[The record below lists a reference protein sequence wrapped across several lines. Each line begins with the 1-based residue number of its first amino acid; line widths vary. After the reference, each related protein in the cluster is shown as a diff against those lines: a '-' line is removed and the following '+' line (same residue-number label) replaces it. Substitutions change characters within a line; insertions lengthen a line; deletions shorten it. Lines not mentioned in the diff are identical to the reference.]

1 VKVLVTGGSGLLGS
15 ALVGALVSRGHSVVA
30 TYNVHEP
37 RALSGVKWVK
47 LDIAKSY
54 LLEDLVWKEKP
65 QAVVHCAAYTD
76 VDGCE
81 LDKARAWAVNVE
93 ATRSV
98 ARAAR
103 AVNAYL
109 VYVSTDYVFDG
120 ERGMYAERDTP
131 CPVNYYGLTKLVGEE
146 IVRSSDTL
154 YAVVRPSAIYGL
166 GGSKKS
172 FAEFVAEKLV
182 KGEEVRALVDQ
193 YVSPTFNVFLAESIA
208 RILEVKVLG
217 TLHVAGDRM
226 SRYEFALRIA
236 EALGAP
242 KSLVKEA
249 RVSEMKG
256 WVARRPRDSSLDTSR
271 AKELLGEFH
280 DSSKAIEIFASEFA
294 GKRGE

>member
-15 ALVGALVSRGHSVVA
+15 ALVGTLVFKGHSVVA
-30 TYNVHEP
+30 TYNAHEP
-37 RALSGVKWVK
+37 QALPGVKWVK
-47 LDIAKSY
+47 LDVTKGY

-65 QAVVHCAAYTD
+65 QAIVHCAAYTD

-81 LDKARAWAVNVE
+81 LDRARAWAVNVE

-103 AVNAYL
+103 AANAYL

-146 IVRSSDTL
+146 VVRSSDTL

-172 FAEFVAEKLV
+172 FAEYVAEKLAR
-182 KGEEVRALVDQ
+182 GEEVRALVDQ
-193 YVSPTFNVFLAESIA
+193 YVSPTYNVFLAESIA

-236 EALGAP
+236 DALGAP

-249 RVSEMKG
+249 RMAEMKG
-256 WVARRPRDSSLDTSR
+256 WVARRPRDSSLDTSK

-280 DSSKAIEIFASEFA
+280 DSSRAIETFASEFTR
-294 GKRGE
+294 KKGE

>member
-1 VKVLVTGGSGLLGS
+1 MKVLVTGGSGLLGS

-30 TYNVHEP
+30 TYNVHVP

-81 LDKARAWAVNVE
+81 FDKARAWAVNVE

-236 EALGAP
+236 EALVAP

>member
-1 VKVLVTGGSGLLGS
+1 MRVLVTGGSGLLGS
-15 ALVGALVSRGHSVVA
+15 ALVAFLAARGHSVVA

-37 RALSGVKWVK
+37 CPAPGVKWVK
-47 LDIAKSY
+47 LDVTKGY

-65 QAVVHCAAYTD
+65 QAIVHCAAYTD

-98 ARAAR
+98 TRAAR

-120 ERGMYAERDTP
+120 ERGMYTERDTP

-146 IVRSSDTL
+146 IVRSSDVL
-154 YAVVRPSAIYGL
+154 YTVVRPSVIYGL

-172 FAEFVAEKLV
+172 FAEYVAERLV
-182 KGEEVRALVDQ
+182 KGEEVRAIVDQ

-208 RILEVKVLG
+208 RILEVKMLG

-249 RVSEMKG
+249 RVSEMRG

-271 AKELLGEFH
+271 ARELLGEFH
-280 DSSKAIEIFASEFA
+280 DSSKAIEIFASEFL
-294 GKRGE
+294 GGRCG